1 MAAAGIKPESQVSGI
16 MISEK
21 TKPAS
26 TRVCCLK
33 TEIFSSSLA
42 YRPHVSSENG
52 HQKRSPEWR
61 FLETPAY
68 RFCVDRQKRRFFE
81 YGDVI
86 HKTAHTLCQATIVS
100 SLFWRVR
107 INGRQR
113 FEYVNVWTSILS
125 KTETKIFV
133 FQKFLD
139 AYGQGLRAWATSKM
153 NLWAYLGFFLSCRK
167 SWQLSIIS
175 WQWLT
180 LQWLW
185 KRNWRT
191 SIYTLSMTSKWK
203 SVSKYRSVC
212 PESVKAI
219 KKVFSMQQS
228 QY

>member
-26 TRVCCLK
+26 TRICCLK

-42 YRPHVSSENG
+42 HRPHVSSENG
-52 HQKRSPEWR
+52 HQKRSREWR

-139 AYGQGLRAWATSKM
+139 AYGLGLRAWATSKI
-153 NLWAYLGFFLSCRK
+153 NLWAYLGFFFHAGKVGNSQSYRDNGWLCNGYEK
-167 SWQLSIIS
+167 ETDGHQFTLF
-175 WQWLT
+175 QWL
-180 LQWLW
+180 Q
-185 KRNWRT
+185 N
-191 SIYTLSMTSKWK
+191 
-203 SVSKYRSVC
+203 
-212 PESVKAI
+212 ESR
-219 KKVFSMQQS
+219 
-228 QY
+228 